1 MGLAYTLSGLPL
13 QYQYTPAVAAGG
25 PTVHEQEYE
34 HEHEQHHRLPH
45 SPPSSS
51 SVARDQSQLTEPSYQ
66 SRELRSARRSS
77 SSDLLARP
85 FPVVQTISPTE
96 GPPGTQVAVYL
107 CAVYDLDRPPVL
119 RYSLMFGTQS
129 CAGSLTKLDSQGP
142 FYRYLLPTTAPAITT
157 AGWASPDVP
166 LGLRIDDDT
175 GQYVGAVEVGRYT
188 YTPPPEPGVP
198 VYRSPPVRKRKSS
211 ADLEPLAFPPKRFS
225 HQHSRSASGDEM
237 PTFAYTAMSGEL
249 YRPYAPL
256 DGAGPRPPTVMAY
269 APSPSPADYGSS
281 AAAAAVVATTRPL
294 SYPYVEAPVVPV
306 TTPELRASRPPSWSS
321 AYSDVSSQASHSPAL
336 TAVAASVRATSSHH
350 PSPSGSTMNPTLI
363 RTSTIPPSANVTGSL
378 VTAGAAGPVMVGPG
392 AGPAFNPYAMY
403 PHKAVLKLQGD
414 LDGMADHWSVHE
426 WESKRRLVQF
436 QRRQSGS
443 TIHATFHPISPE
455 ERAANSICIS
465 CIWWEEK
472 NECYV
477 TSVDTIYLLESLVAV
492 RFTVEEKNR
501 IRRNLEGFRPL
512 TVSKGKPDSEEFFK
526 VIMGFPAP
534 KPRNIEKDVK
544 VFPWKIL
551 APALKK
557 IIGKYSASYSS
568 TASALGQPGSSFAY
582 SGPPGGPS
590 SNAMTMAGMANPDYH
605 TGIASPATSLSP
617 SLSHPTAP
625 LSSASASLTGGDM
638 RLAVPQL
645 APHRITSSPRA
656 PTYVDDGV
664 SGPSSWSMGSYGGPD
679 LAPANTGD
687 LLIPSTAPPGTH
699 V

>member
-1 MGLAYTLSGLPL
+1 M
-13 QYQYTPAVAAGG
+13 
-25 PTVHEQEYE
+25 
-34 HEHEQHHRLPH
+34 
-45 SPPSSS
+45 
-51 SVARDQSQLTEPSYQ
+51 
-66 SRELRSARRSS
+66 
-77 SSDLLARP
+77 
-85 FPVVQTISPTE
+85 
-96 GPPGTQVAVYL
+96 AVYL
-107 CAVYDLDRPPVL
+107 CAVYDLDRPPIL
-119 RYSLMFGTQS
+119 RYSLMFGPQS
-129 CAGSLTKLDSQGP
+129 CTGSLTKLDSQGP
-142 FYRYLLPTTAPAITT
+142 FYRYLLATTAPAITT

-166 LGLRIDDDT
+166 LGLRIDDDA

-188 YTPPPEPGVP
+188 YTPPPKPGVP
-198 VYRSPPVRKRKSS
+198 AYRSPPMAVRKRKSS
-211 ADLEPLAFPPKRFS
+211 ADLQPLAFPIKRFS
-225 HQHSRSASGDEM
+225 HQHSRSTGGDEM

-249 YRPYAPL
+249 YRPYPLL

-269 APSPSPADYGSS
+269 APTPSPADYGSS
-281 AAAAAVVATTRPL
+281 AAAATVVATTRAL
-294 SYPYVEAPVVPV
+294 SYPYVEAPAVPV

-336 TAVAASVRATSSHH
+336 TAVAAPVRATSSHH
-350 PSPSGSTMNPTLI
+350 PSPSGSAVNPTLI
-363 RTSTIPPSANVTGSL
+363 RTSTISPSANITGSL
-378 VTAGAAGPVMVGPG
+378 VTGAAGPAMVGPG

-403 PHKAVLKLQGD
+403 PHKAVLRLQGD
-414 LDGMADHWSVHE
+414 LDGMAEHWSVHE
-426 WESKRRLVQF
+426 WESRRRLVQF
-436 QRRQSGS
+436 QRRQNGS

-512 TVSKGKPDSEEFFK
+512 TVSKGKTDSEEFFK
-526 VIMGFPAP
+526 IIMGFPAP

-551 APALKK
+551 AHALKK

-568 TASALGQPGSSFAY
+568 TASALGRSGSPFAY
-582 SGPPGGPS
+582 SGPPSGPGS
-590 SNAMTMAGMANPDYH
+590 SAMAMAGIASPDYH

-617 SLSHPTAP
+617 SSSHPGAP
-625 LSSASASLTGGDM
+625 VSSASAPLTGGDM

-664 SGPSSWSMGSYGGPD
+664 SGRSSWSMGSYGGPD
-679 LAPANTGD
+679 LTSADTSD
-687 LLIPSTAPPGTH
+687 LLIPSTIPSTAPPGTH
-699 V
+699 A